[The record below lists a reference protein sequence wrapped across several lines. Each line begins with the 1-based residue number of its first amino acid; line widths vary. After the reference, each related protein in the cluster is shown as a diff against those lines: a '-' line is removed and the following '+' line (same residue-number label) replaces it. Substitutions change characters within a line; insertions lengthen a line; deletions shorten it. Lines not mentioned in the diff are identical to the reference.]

1 MNKMNNNI
9 ISHKKNKIPT
19 SKLSRNSILANEQY
33 FTERKTPKN
42 IINTSAKKR
51 NNNSKTRISIASN
64 SKPVSAKSKIYSRE
78 KSAEISH
85 RPNYKIEVNKKI
97 KISTGKKETEDSE
110 LKNLIINAEKNLSDK
125 IDNGINKVN
134 TSINKVNTSI
144 NKVNTSINNVG
155 LVLYYSIETLI
166 SYLKN
171 DKDNLE
177 ESLKNLHQQSLSLIK
192 IENSEKFFELSQSN
206 NDGNIQINKNN
217 LNTYDN
223 SNNNINIVEAGI
235 DSDKK
240 EEKISFDLNKKDQEN
255 NINLIGDI
263 IKQQENSNNS
273 SSNNFS
279 IHVFGENNNGKEKKS
294 SENSSDQ
301 AVTSQKKNSSSSG
314 QSNSGKERKQKIFKD
329 SLEKVSSSSNSD
341 AKENVSEYGAKKI
354 MSTNNSYTPNQ
365 TINIKRKEQNK
376 NLKKK

>member
-33 FTERKTPKN
+33 FTERKTKIN
-42 IINTSAKKR
+42 ITNTSAKKR

-85 RPNYKIEVNKKI
+85 RQNENNKIEVNKKI

-125 IDNGINKVN
+125 IDKIDNG
-134 TSINKVNTSI
+134 I

-155 LVLYYSIETLI
+155 LVLYYGIETLI

-192 IENSEKFFELSQSN
+192 IDNSEKFYELSQSN

-223 SNNNINIVEAGI
+223 SNNNINIAEAGI

-240 EEKISFDLNKKDQEN
+240 EEKISFDLNKKEQEN

-273 SSNNFS
+273 SSNNYS
-279 IHVFGENNNGKEKKS
+279 IHVIGENNNGKEKKS
-294 SENSSDQ
+294 GENSSDQ
-301 AVTSQKKNSSSSG
+301 AATSQKKIPLLV
-314 QSNSGKERKQKIFKD
+314 GKVIQ
-329 SLEKVSSSSNSD
+329 
-341 AKENVSEYGAKKI
+341 AKKESKKYLKI
-354 MSTNNSYTPNQ
+354 VSKKSAVHPILTQKKMSVNMEP
-365 TINIKRKEQNK
+365 
-376 NLKKK
+376 KK

>member
-51 NNNSKTRISIASN
+51 NNNSKTRNNIAFN

-125 IDNGINKVN
+125 IDKIDNG
-134 TSINKVNTSI
+134 I

-155 LVLYYSIETLI
+155 LVLYYGIETLI

-240 EEKISFDLNKKDQEN
+240 EEKISFDLNKKEQEN
-255 NINLIGDI
+255 NINLIGGI
-263 IKQQENSNNS
+263 IKQQENS
-273 SSNNFS
+273 
-279 IHVFGENNNGKEKKS
+279 
-294 SENSSDQ
+294 
-301 AVTSQKKNSSSSG
+301 
-314 QSNSGKERKQKIFKD
+314 
-329 SLEKVSSSSNSD
+329 
-341 AKENVSEYGAKKI
+341 
-354 MSTNNSYTPNQ
+354 
-365 TINIKRKEQNK
+365 
-376 NLKKK
+376 

>member
-97 KISTGKKETEDSE
+97 KILTGKKETEDSE

-125 IDNGINKVN
+125 IDNG
-134 TSINKVNTSI
+134 INKVNTSI

-192 IENSEKFFELSQSN
+192 IDNSEKFYELSQSN

-223 SNNNINIVEAGI
+223 SNNNINIAEAGI

-240 EEKISFDLNKKDQEN
+240 EEKISFDLNKKGQEN

-273 SSNNFS
+273 SSNKYS
-279 IHVFGENNNGKEKKS
+279 IHMISENNGKEKKS
-294 SENSSDQ
+294 GENSSDQ
-301 AVTSQKKNSSSSG
+301 AATSQKKNSSSSG

-354 MSTNNSYTPNQ
+354 MSTNNSYTPNH

>member
-1 MNKMNNNI
+1 M
-9 ISHKKNKIPT
+9 
-19 SKLSRNSILANEQY
+19 
-33 FTERKTPKN
+33 
-42 IINTSAKKR
+42 
-51 NNNSKTRISIASN
+51 
-64 SKPVSAKSKIYSRE
+64 SAKSKIYSRE

-85 RPNYKIEVNKKI
+85 RQNENNKIEVNKKI

-125 IDNGINKVN
+125 IDNG
-134 TSINKVNTSI
+134 INKVNTSI

-192 IENSEKFFELSQSN
+192 IDNSEKFYELSQSN

-223 SNNNINIVEAGI
+223 SNNNINIAEAGI

-240 EEKISFDLNKKDQEN
+240 EEKISFDLNKKEQEN

-301 AVTSQKKNSSSSG
+301 AATSQKKNSSSSG

>member
-125 IDNGINKVN
+125 IDKIDNG
-134 TSINKVNTSI
+134 I

-155 LVLYYSIETLI
+155 LVLYYGIETLI

-192 IENSEKFFELSQSN
+192 IDNSEKFYELSQSN

-279 IHVFGENNNGKEKKS
+279 IHVITENNNGKEKKS
-294 SENSSDQ
+294 GENSSDQ
-301 AVTSQKKNSSSSG
+301 AATSQKKNSSSSG

>member
-1 MNKMNNNI
+1 MNNNI

-33 FTERKTPKN
+33 FTERKTKIN
-42 IINTSAKKR
+42 ITNTSAKKR

-85 RPNYKIEVNKKI
+85 RQNENNKIEVNKKI
-97 KISTGKKETEDSE
+97 KISTAKKETEDSE

-125 IDNGINKVN
+125 IDKIDNG
-134 TSINKVNTSI
+134 I

-155 LVLYYSIETLI
+155 LVLYYGIETLI

-263 IKQQENSNNS
+263 IKQQEHSNNS

-294 SENSSDQ
+294 GENSSDQ
-301 AVTSQKKNSSSSG
+301 AATSQKKNSSSSG

-329 SLEKVSSSSNSD
+329 SL
-341 AKENVSEYGAKKI
+341 
-354 MSTNNSYTPNQ
+354 
-365 TINIKRKEQNK
+365 
-376 NLKKK
+376 

>member
-33 FTERKTPKN
+33 FTERKTKIN
-42 IINTSAKKR
+42 ITNTSAKKR

-85 RPNYKIEVNKKI
+85 RQNENNKIEVNKKI
-97 KISTGKKETEDSE
+97 KISTAKKETEDSE

-125 IDNGINKVN
+125 IDKIDNG
-134 TSINKVNTSI
+134 I

-155 LVLYYSIETLI
+155 LVLYYGIETLI

-240 EEKISFDLNKKDQEN
+240 EEKISFDLNKKEQEN
-255 NINLIGDI
+255 NITLIGGI

-279 IHVFGENNNGKEKKS
+279 IHVISENNNGKEKKS
-294 SENSSDQ
+294 GENSSDQ
-301 AVTSQKKNSSSSG
+301 AASSQKKIPLLV
-314 QSNSGKERKQKIFKD
+314 GKVIQ
-329 SLEKVSSSSNSD
+329 
-341 AKENVSEYGAKKI
+341 AKKESKKYLKI
-354 MSTNNSYTPNQ
+354 VSKKSAVHPILTQKKMSVNMEP
-365 TINIKRKEQNK
+365 
-376 NLKKK
+376 KK

>member
-9 ISHKKNKIPT
+9 ISHKKSKIPT

-33 FTERKTPKN
+33 FTERKTKIN
-42 IINTSAKKR
+42 ITNTSAKKR

-85 RPNYKIEVNKKI
+85 RQNENNKIEVNKKI
-97 KISTGKKETEDSE
+97 KISTAKKETEDSE

-125 IDNGINKVN
+125 IDKIDNG
-134 TSINKVNTSI
+134 I

-155 LVLYYSIETLI
+155 LVLYYGIETLI

-294 SENSSDQ
+294 GENSSDQ
-301 AVTSQKKNSSSSG
+301 AATSQKKIPLLV
-314 QSNSGKERKQKIFKD
+314 GKVIQ
-329 SLEKVSSSSNSD
+329 
-341 AKENVSEYGAKKI
+341 AKKESKKYLKI
-354 MSTNNSYTPNQ
+354 VSKKSAVHPILTQKKMSVNMEP
-365 TINIKRKEQNK
+365 
-376 NLKKK
+376 KK

>member
-33 FTERKTPKN
+33 FTERKTKIN
-42 IINTSAKKR
+42 ITNTSAKKR

-85 RPNYKIEVNKKI
+85 RQNENNKIEVNKKI
-97 KISTGKKETEDSE
+97 KISTAKKETEDSE

-125 IDNGINKVN
+125 IDKIDNG
-134 TSINKVNTSI
+134 I

-155 LVLYYSIETLI
+155 LVLYYGIETLI

-192 IENSEKFFELSQSN
+192 IDNSEKFYELSQSN

-240 EEKISFDLNKKDQEN
+240 EEKISFDLNKKEQEN
-255 NINLIGDI
+255 NINLIGGI

-301 AVTSQKKNSSSSG
+301 AATSQKKIPLRV
-314 QSNSGKERKQKIFKD
+314 GKVIQ
-329 SLEKVSSSSNSD
+329 
-341 AKENVSEYGAKKI
+341 AKKESKKYLKI
-354 MSTNNSYTPNQ
+354 VSKKSAVHPILTQKKMSVNMEP
-365 TINIKRKEQNK
+365 
-376 NLKKK
+376 KK

>member
-33 FTERKTPKN
+33 FTERKTPIN

-51 NNNSKTRISIASN
+51 NNNSKTRNNIAFN

-85 RPNYKIEVNKKI
+85 RQNENNKIEVNKKI

-125 IDNGINKVN
+125 IDKIDNG
-134 TSINKVNTSI
+134 I

-155 LVLYYSIETLI
+155 LVLYYGIETLI

-192 IENSEKFFELSQSN
+192 IENSEKFYELSQSN

-240 EEKISFDLNKKDQEN
+240 EEKISFDLNKKEQEN

-273 SSNNFS
+273 SSNNYS
-279 IHVFGENNNGKEKKS
+279 IHVIGENNNGKEKKS
-294 SENSSDQ
+294 GENSSDQ
-301 AVTSQKKNSSSSG
+301 AATSQKKIPLLV
-314 QSNSGKERKQKIFKD
+314 GKVIQ
-329 SLEKVSSSSNSD
+329 
-341 AKENVSEYGAKKI
+341 AKKESKKYLKI
-354 MSTNNSYTPNQ
+354 VSKKSAVHPILTQKKMSVNMEP
-365 TINIKRKEQNK
+365 
-376 NLKKK
+376 KK

>member
-51 NNNSKTRISIASN
+51 NNNSKTRNNIAFN

-85 RPNYKIEVNKKI
+85 RQNENNKIEVNKKI

-192 IENSEKFFELSQSN
+192 IDNSEKFYELSQSN

-223 SNNNINIVEAGI
+223 SNNNINIAEAGI

-279 IHVFGENNNGKEKKS
+279 IHVITENNNSKEKKS
-294 SENSSDQ
+294 GENSSDQ
-301 AVTSQKKNSSSSG
+301 AATSQKKIPLLV
-314 QSNSGKERKQKIFKD
+314 GKVIQ
-329 SLEKVSSSSNSD
+329 
-341 AKENVSEYGAKKI
+341 AKKESKKYLKI
-354 MSTNNSYTPNQ
+354 VSKKSAVHPILTQKKMSVNMEP
-365 TINIKRKEQNK
+365 
-376 NLKKK
+376 KK

>member
-33 FTERKTPKN
+33 FTERKTKIN
-42 IINTSAKKR
+42 ITNTSAKKR

-85 RPNYKIEVNKKI
+85 RQNENNKIEVNKKI
-97 KISTGKKETEDSE
+97 KISTAKKETEDSE

-125 IDNGINKVN
+125 IDKIDNG
-134 TSINKVNTSI
+134 I

-155 LVLYYSIETLI
+155 LVLYYGIETLI

-192 IENSEKFFELSQSN
+192 IDNSEKFYELSQSN

-223 SNNNINIVEAGI
+223 SNNNINIVEVGI

-279 IHVFGENNNGKEKKS
+279 IHVIGEINNGKEKKS
-294 SENSSDQ
+294 GENSSDQ
-301 AVTSQKKNSSSSG
+301 AATSQKKIPLLV
-314 QSNSGKERKQKIFKD
+314 GKVIQ
-329 SLEKVSSSSNSD
+329 
-341 AKENVSEYGAKKI
+341 AKKESKKYLKI
-354 MSTNNSYTPNQ
+354 VSKKSAVHPILTQKKMSVNMEP
-365 TINIKRKEQNK
+365 
-376 NLKKK
+376 KK

>member
-33 FTERKTPKN
+33 FTERKTKIN
-42 IINTSAKKR
+42 ITNTSAKKR

-85 RPNYKIEVNKKI
+85 RQNENNKIEVNKKI

-192 IENSEKFFELSQSN
+192 IDNSEKFYELSQSN

-223 SNNNINIVEAGI
+223 SNNNINIAEAGI

-240 EEKISFDLNKKDQEN
+240 EEKISFDLNKKEQEN
-255 NINLIGDI
+255 NINLIRGI

-273 SSNNFS
+273 SSNNYS
-279 IHVFGENNNGKEKKS
+279 IHVIGENNNGKEKKS
-294 SENSSDQ
+294 GENSSDQ
-301 AVTSQKKNSSSSG
+301 AATSQKKIPLRV
-314 QSNSGKERKQKIFKD
+314 GKVIQ
-329 SLEKVSSSSNSD
+329 
-341 AKENVSEYGAKKI
+341 AKKESKKYLKI
-354 MSTNNSYTPNQ
+354 VSKKSAVHPILTQKKMSVNMEP
-365 TINIKRKEQNK
+365 
-376 NLKKK
+376 KK

>member
-33 FTERKTPKN
+33 FTERKTKIN
-42 IINTSAKKR
+42 ITNTSAKKR

-85 RPNYKIEVNKKI
+85 RQNENNKIEVNKKI

-125 IDNGINKVN
+125 IDKIDNG
-134 TSINKVNTSI
+134 I

-155 LVLYYSIETLI
+155 LVLYYGIETLI

-301 AVTSQKKNSSSSG
+301 AATSQKKNSSSSG
-314 QSNSGKERKQKIFKD
+314 QSNSGKERKQKISKD

>member
-85 RPNYKIEVNKKI
+85 RQNENNKIEVNKKI
-97 KISTGKKETEDSE
+97 KISTAKKETEDSE

-125 IDNGINKVN
+125 IDKIDNG
-134 TSINKVNTSI
+134 I

-155 LVLYYSIETLI
+155 LVLYYGIETLI

-255 NINLIGDI
+255 NINLIGGI

-279 IHVFGENNNGKEKKS
+279 IHVISENNNGKEKKS

-301 AVTSQKKNSSSSG
+301 AATSQKKNSSSSG

-376 NLKKK
+376 NLKKKQLCL

>member
-33 FTERKTPKN
+33 FTERKTKIN
-42 IINTSAKKR
+42 ITNTSAKKR

-85 RPNYKIEVNKKI
+85 RQNENNKIEVNKKI
-97 KISTGKKETEDSE
+97 KISTAKKETEDSE

-125 IDNGINKVN
+125 IDKIDNG
-134 TSINKVNTSI
+134 I

-155 LVLYYSIETLI
+155 LVLYYGIETLI

-240 EEKISFDLNKKDQEN
+240 EEKISFDLNKKEQEN
-255 NINLIGDI
+255 NINLIGGI

-279 IHVFGENNNGKEKKS
+279 IHVITENNNSKEKKS
-294 SENSSDQ
+294 GENSSDQ
-301 AVTSQKKNSSSSG
+301 AATSQKKIPLRV
-314 QSNSGKERKQKIFKD
+314 GKVIQ
-329 SLEKVSSSSNSD
+329 
-341 AKENVSEYGAKKI
+341 AKKESKKYLKI
-354 MSTNNSYTPNQ
+354 VSKKSAVHPILTQKKMSVNMEP
-365 TINIKRKEQNK
+365 
-376 NLKKK
+376 KK

>member
-33 FTERKTPKN
+33 FTERKTKIN
-42 IINTSAKKR
+42 ITNTSAKKR

-85 RPNYKIEVNKKI
+85 RQNENNKIEVNKKI
-97 KISTGKKETEDSE
+97 KISTAKKETEDSE

-125 IDNGINKVN
+125 IDKIDNG
-134 TSINKVNTSI
+134 I

-155 LVLYYSIETLI
+155 LVLYYGIETLI

-240 EEKISFDLNKKDQEN
+240 EEKISFDLNKKEQEN
-255 NINLIGDI
+255 NINLIGGI

-279 IHVFGENNNGKEKKS
+279 IHVISENNNGKEKKS
-294 SENSSDQ
+294 GENSSDQ
-301 AVTSQKKNSSSSG
+301 AATSQKKIPLLV
-314 QSNSGKERKQKIFKD
+314 GKVIQ
-329 SLEKVSSSSNSD
+329 
-341 AKENVSEYGAKKI
+341 AKKESKKYLKI
-354 MSTNNSYTPNQ
+354 VSKKSAVHPILTQKKMSVNMEP
-365 TINIKRKEQNK
+365 
-376 NLKKK
+376 KK

>member
-19 SKLSRNSILANEQY
+19 SKLSRNSILENEQY
-33 FTERKTPKN
+33 FTERKTKIN
-42 IINTSAKKR
+42 ITNTSAKKR

-85 RPNYKIEVNKKI
+85 RQNENNKIEVNKKI
-97 KISTGKKETEDSE
+97 KISTAKKETEDSE

-125 IDNGINKVN
+125 IDKIDNG
-134 TSINKVNTSI
+134 I

-155 LVLYYSIETLI
+155 LVLYYGIETLI

-240 EEKISFDLNKKDQEN
+240 EEKISFDLNKKEQEN
-255 NINLIGDI
+255 NINLIGGI

-279 IHVFGENNNGKEKKS
+279 IHVIGENNNGKEKKS
-294 SENSSDQ
+294 GENSSDQ
-301 AVTSQKKNSSSSG
+301 AATSQKKIPLLV
-314 QSNSGKERKQKIFKD
+314 GKVIQ
-329 SLEKVSSSSNSD
+329 
-341 AKENVSEYGAKKI
+341 AKKESKKYLKI
-354 MSTNNSYTPNQ
+354 VSKKSAVHPILTQKKMSVNMEP
-365 TINIKRKEQNK
+365 
-376 NLKKK
+376 KK

>member
-33 FTERKTPKN
+33 FTERKTKIN
-42 IINTSAKKR
+42 ITNTSAKKR

-110 LKNLIINAEKNLSDK
+110 LKNLIINAEKKLNDK
-125 IDNGINKVN
+125 IENA
-134 TSINKVNTSI
+134 I

-155 LVLYYSIETLI
+155 LVLYYGIETLI

-192 IENSEKFFELSQSN
+192 IDNSEKFYELSQSN

-273 SSNNFS
+273 SSNNYS
-279 IHVFGENNNGKEKKS
+279 IHVIGENNNGKEKKS
-294 SENSSDQ
+294 GENSSDQ
-301 AVTSQKKNSSSSG
+301 AATSQKKNSSSSG

>member
-33 FTERKTPKN
+33 FTERKTKIN
-42 IINTSAKKR
+42 ITNTSAKKR

-125 IDNGINKVN
+125 IDKIDNG
-134 TSINKVNTSI
+134 I

-155 LVLYYSIETLI
+155 LVLYYGIETLI

-192 IENSEKFFELSQSN
+192 IDNSEKFYELSQSN
-206 NDGNIQINKNN
+206 NDGNIQINKIN
-217 LNTYDN
+217 LNTYGN
-223 SNNNINIVEAGI
+223 SNNNNINVTKADI

-240 EEKISFDLNKKDQEN
+240 GKKISFDLNKKEQEN
-255 NINLIGDI
+255 DINLNKDI

-273 SSNNFS
+273 SSNNYS
-279 IHVFGENNNGKEKKS
+279 IHVIGENNNGKEKKS
-294 SENSSDQ
+294 GENSSDQ
-301 AVTSQKKNSSSSG
+301 AATSQKKIPLLV
-314 QSNSGKERKQKIFKD
+314 GKVIQ
-329 SLEKVSSSSNSD
+329 
-341 AKENVSEYGAKKI
+341 AKKESKKYLKI
-354 MSTNNSYTPNQ
+354 VSKKSAVHPILTQKKMSVNMEP
-365 TINIKRKEQNK
+365 
-376 NLKKK
+376 KK

>member
-1 MNKMNNNI
+1 MNKMSNNI

-51 NNNSKTRISIASN
+51 NNNSKTRNNIAFN

-125 IDNGINKVN
+125 IDNG
-134 TSINKVNTSI
+134 INKVNTSI

-294 SENSSDQ
+294 GENSSDQ
-301 AVTSQKKNSSSSG
+301 AATSQKKIPLLV
-314 QSNSGKERKQKIFKD
+314 GKVIQ
-329 SLEKVSSSSNSD
+329 
-341 AKENVSEYGAKKI
+341 AKKESKKYLKI
-354 MSTNNSYTPNQ
+354 VSKKSAVHPILTQKKMSVNMEP
-365 TINIKRKEQNK
+365 
-376 NLKKK
+376 KK

>member
-51 NNNSKTRISIASN
+51 NNNSKTRNNIAFN

-134 TSINKVNTSI
+134 TSINNVNTSINKVNTSI
-144 NKVNTSINNVG
+144 NKMNTSINNVG

-192 IENSEKFFELSQSN
+192 IDNSEKFYELSQSN

-223 SNNNINIVEAGI
+223 SNNNINIAEAGI

-240 EEKISFDLNKKDQEN
+240 EEKISFDLNKKEQEN

-301 AVTSQKKNSSSSG
+301 AATSQKKNSSSSG
-314 QSNSGKERKQKIFKD
+314 QSNSGKERKQKYLKI
-329 SLEKVSSSSNSD
+329 VS
-341 AKENVSEYGAKKI
+341 KKSAVHPI
-354 MSTNNSYTPNQ
+354 LTQKKMSVNMEP
-365 TINIKRKEQNK
+365 
-376 NLKKK
+376 KK

>member
-33 FTERKTPKN
+33 FTERKTKIN
-42 IINTSAKKR
+42 ITNTSAKKR

-85 RPNYKIEVNKKI
+85 RQNENNKIEVNKKI
-97 KISTGKKETEDSE
+97 KISTAKKETEDSE
-110 LKNLIINAEKNLSDK
+110 LKNLIINAEKKLSDK
-125 IDNGINKVN
+125 IDNGINKL
-134 TSINKVNTSI
+134 
-144 NKVNTSINNVG
+144 NTSINNVG
-155 LVLYYSIETLI
+155 LVLYYGIETLI

-235 DSDKK
+235 DSEKK

-273 SSNNFS
+273 SSNKYS
-279 IHVFGENNNGKEKKS
+279 IHMISENNGKEKKS
-294 SENSSDQ
+294 GENSSDQ
-301 AVTSQKKNSSSSG
+301 AATSQKKIPLLV
-314 QSNSGKERKQKIFKD
+314 GKVIQ
-329 SLEKVSSSSNSD
+329 
-341 AKENVSEYGAKKI
+341 AKKESKKYLKI
-354 MSTNNSYTPNQ
+354 VSKKSAVHPILTQKKMSVNMEP
-365 TINIKRKEQNK
+365 
-376 NLKKK
+376 KK

>member
-1 MNKMNNNI
+1 M
-9 ISHKKNKIPT
+9 
-19 SKLSRNSILANEQY
+19 
-33 FTERKTPKN
+33 
-42 IINTSAKKR
+42 
-51 NNNSKTRISIASN
+51 
-64 SKPVSAKSKIYSRE
+64 SAKSKIYSRE

-125 IDNGINKVN
+125 IDKIDNG
-134 TSINKVNTSI
+134 I

-155 LVLYYSIETLI
+155 LVLYYGIETLI

-192 IENSEKFFELSQSN
+192 IDNSEKFYELSQSN

-240 EEKISFDLNKKDQEN
+240 EEKISFDLNKKEQEN
-255 NINLIGDI
+255 NINYESEQNIQI
-263 IKQQENSNNS
+263 
-273 SSNNFS
+273 
-279 IHVFGENNNGKEKKS
+279 
-294 SENSSDQ
+294 SEN
-301 AVTSQKKNSSSSG
+301 
-314 QSNSGKERKQKIFKD
+314 KEIGRAH
-329 SLEKVSSSSNSD
+329 V
-341 AKENVSEYGAKKI
+341 
-354 MSTNNSYTPNQ
+354 
-365 TINIKRKEQNK
+365 
-376 NLKKK
+376 

>member
-33 FTERKTPKN
+33 FTERKTKIN
-42 IINTSAKKR
+42 ITNTSAKKR

-85 RPNYKIEVNKKI
+85 RQNENNKIEVNKKI

-125 IDNGINKVN
+125 IDKIDNG
-134 TSINKVNTSI
+134 I

-155 LVLYYSIETLI
+155 LVLYYGIETLI

-240 EEKISFDLNKKDQEN
+240 EEKISFDLNKKEQEN
-255 NINLIGDI
+255 NINLIGGI

-279 IHVFGENNNGKEKKS
+279 IHVITENNNGKEKKS
-294 SENSSDQ
+294 GENSSDQ
-301 AVTSQKKNSSSSG
+301 AATSQKKIPLLV
-314 QSNSGKERKQKIFKD
+314 GKVIQ
-329 SLEKVSSSSNSD
+329 
-341 AKENVSEYGAKKI
+341 AKKESKKYLKI
-354 MSTNNSYTPNQ
+354 VSKKSAVHPILTQKKMSVNMEP
-365 TINIKRKEQNK
+365 
-376 NLKKK
+376 KK